1 MKLRALPALIGA
13 VALTVSLAGCSST
26 NIDSLAKEAKCEP
39 TPAGKISDAAKV
51 TGDFGKTVTLKV
63 DKASKITESQRT
75 INTLGDGKM
84 LVDGNHVSA
93 NVTMFSP
100 EGESGG
106 EPTPISL
113 TLAKDSNFEAL
124 LDAATCAPVGSRVT
138 VAFPAKQYFGEGGA
152 AQQGLNDDDALFLV
166 VDLMDAGQSLKKADI
181 KDNFPTVKENKDGVP
196 IVTLPKG
203 DPSDEL
209 EIRTIEKGDGDVV
222 GEGDTVKVNYQGS
235 IWRDG
240 FIFDD
245 SWKRGSPAE
254 FATTGVVEGFGKA
267 LVGQKVGSR
276 VVVVIPPKYGY
287 VASDTNP
294 DGGNAGAGI
303 LPDDT
308 MVFVIDIEGVTP
320 AAAAQ

>member
-1 MKLRALPALIGA
+1 
-13 VALTVSLAGCSST
+13 
-26 NIDSLAKEAKCEP
+26 
-39 TPAGKISDAAKV
+39 
-51 TGDFGKTVTLKV
+51 
-63 DKASKITESQRT
+63 
-75 INTLGDGKM
+75 
-84 LVDGNHVSA
+84 
-93 NVTMFSP
+93 
-100 EGESGG
+100 
-106 EPTPISL
+106 
-113 TLAKDSNFEAL
+113 
-124 LDAATCAPVGSRVT
+124 
-138 VAFPAKQYFGEGGA
+138 
-152 AQQGLNDDDALFLV
+152 
-166 VDLMDAGQSLKKADI
+166 MDAGQSLKKADI